1 MTRKKT
7 RITLQRPK
15 NACKKKIVVTK
26 HKTINTQLLTRSN
39 VENKITCGKRSL
51 TKTPIKSPFRS
62 PVYRASPACK
72 KIKILTPRSLFKETN
87 RGPLTEKHEHDTRYT
102 DISTDLLSDTDSA
115 SETNDEN
122 KKEADKYDINTRE
135 YCSEEDKVI
144 AEIIQLVPDVMAELS
159 AHGDLDQSLLTF
171 FRQVKEKKLPLTNIS
186 FLLWLEVV
194 HWFEHKTTP
203 T

>member
-7 RITLQRPK
+7 RLTLQRPK
-15 NACKKKIVVTK
+15 NAYKKKIVVTK
-26 HKTINTQLLTRSN
+26 HKTINTQLLTRLN

-87 RGPLTEKHEHDTRYT
+87 RGRLAKHENDTRYT
-102 DISTDLLSDTDSA
+102 DISTDLLSNTHSA

-171 FRQVKEKKLPLTNIS
+171 FS
-186 FLLWLEVV
+186 AS
-194 HWFEHKTTP
+194 
-203 T
+203 